1 MRRVGPNSQ
10 DARRSR
16 LNRPRRPSVNAVLA
30 EFCDH
35 FRDDLDLRAKFIATG
50 GQEAMDDFVDPWL
63 FRISDKSC
71 EILSA
76 SCATAWNGPHGFRQ
90 PRSAP
95 TATAPCQDAA
105 RPRRLSRRGREL
117 ATHCALD
124 RCHVEVSQ
132 RQTATHFFDLSVT
145 RDEWQNAQERCLI
158 RGMLRDRRRMSR
170 GGGLPLLAHR
180 STARTHA

>member
-1 MRRVGPNSQ
+1 MRRVGSNPQ

-30 EFCDH
+30 EFCDR
-35 FRDDLDLRAKFIATG
+35 FQDDLDLRAKFIATG
-50 GQEAMDDFVDPWL
+50 GQDAMDVLVDPWL
-63 FRISDKSC
+63 FRVSDQSC

-76 SCATAWNGPHGFRQ
+76 SCATAWNGPHGFQQ
-90 PRSAP
+90 PRNAP
-95 TATAPCQDAA
+95 AATSCPDAA
-105 RPRRLSRRGREL
+105 CPRRLSRRGREL
-117 ATHCALD
+117 ATHCAPA
-124 RCHVEVSQ
+124 RCRVEVSQ
-132 RQTATHFFDLSVT
+132 RETATHFFDLSVA

-180 STARTHA
+180 SAARTHA